1 MVAFQT
7 KFKFKKKKM
16 KLALLEVIN
25 YNRIKLS
32 PINYTVFEVKYFLKN
47 ILQFSG
53 VCLHVKYGH
62 TCKIS
67 FFNHKNIYKKFYKN
81 LLQHFTKKHNVHFPH
96 VMARSLVQW
105 SSH

>member
-7 KFKFKKKKM
+7 KLNLKKKNL

-32 PINYTVFEVKYFLKN
+32 PINYTLFEVKYFLKN

-62 TCKIS
+62 TCKIF

-96 VMARSLVQW
+96 IMARSLVQW